1 MQAHREQRL
10 LLILFLLIG
19 VSLTTVLAL
28 TALNNNL
35 NFFYSPATIAA
46 GQAPINRQ
54 IRAGGMVVDGSLVQN
69 DSLKFSFRIGDLQG
83 AEVAVAFKGLLPDL
97 FREGQGVVAIGKLN
111 AQGVFIATEVLAK
124 HDENYMPREV
134 AEALEG
140 YQRPKGVQ
148 NDP

>member
-1 MQAHREQRL
+1 MLAHRKQRL

-19 VSLTTVLAL
+19 VSLTVVLAL

-54 IRAGGMVVDGSLVQN
+54 IRAGGMVVDGSLVQGKR
-69 DSLKFSFRIGDLQG
+69 LAFTFRIGDLQG
-83 AEVAVAFKGLLPDL
+83 AEVAVRFNGLLPDL

-111 AQGVFIATEVLAK
+111 DTGVLIATKVLAK
-124 HDENYMPREV
+124 HDENYMPREI
-134 AEALEG
+134 AEALNG
-140 YQRPKGVQ
+140 YQKPQGQK
-148 NDP
+148 